1 MSAATP
7 TASTPDPST
16 PAPPSTESNQATF
29 SADRLVLEYLRAR
42 GHKVAEQAVNE
53 ALGSSDD
60 KGKSPVSISGE
71 ELIKK
76 LTLFAEKPAQP
87 GENTLKTSLG
97 VQKELATVVNSS
109 NLQNLIASIGPV
121 GAEEILSLDPNDKQ
135 EGFRELE
142 AWVEGSLDI
151 YRPQFRPIIYP
162 IFCHFYLDLVQFGFK
177 DAAQEFFDKFS
188 PSLDPSHR
196 NDIRRLST
204 VRLPSHIQSDETAQR
219 LRGDKYPITM
229 SRSGF
234 ALLLGWLTEGVG
246 GEAPGAGDGFF
257 GEKGRRGRAAV
268 MRIVNNHLRFDVA
281 TASASKSFA
290 SFEDSTGLLSSLI
303 PQSNGASTPFSNPQA
318 FNSAAG
324 ELKLGPAPISE
335 ELRAEAEK
343 SLREQA
349 MMDRDPTAQYDNQ
362 LIRPTPVAGVVSPT
376 TADLLP
382 HPQTFKTVDVRR
394 EVEKVRDARKRIRLD
409 PTALSAADGNTQDTA
424 AQKRSLL
431 SVCAYTLHD
440 VHEGSP
446 CCTFSLDTSLMAA
459 GFEESYIRL
468 WNLKGEPLKGLQS
481 EFHIN
486 NIRDSSSL
494 NSLREKGGSPTRKLI
509 GHSGP
514 VYSLAFDPV
523 TGSAGPPQ
531 YLLSCSADATARLW
545 SMDTMTNV
553 VAYRGH
559 QNPVW
564 DVDWSHMGIYFA
576 TASRD
581 RTARLWSTDRTST
594 LRIYAGHS
602 SDVDCVRFH
611 PNSLY
616 IATGSSDWTARLWD
630 VQRGTSVRV
639 FIGHQGIVSTLAF
652 SPDGRY
658 LATTGE
664 DLSVNLWDLG
674 SGRRIKK
681 MTGHTA
687 SVYSLAFS
695 AESSLLVSGGA
706 DWTVRYW
713 DVRDAGGPPETSRTN
728 GIGGSHGSHPHHSK
742 DPGPEVI
749 ETKDLLATFPTK
761 RTPITTVHFTPRN
774 LCLVAGPYLSTTPR

>member
-1 MSAATP
+1 MSAASP
-7 TASTPDPST
+7 TVSTPDPST
-16 PAPPSTESNQATF
+16 PAPPSTESNQGTL
-29 SADRLVLEYLRAR
+29 STDRLVLEYLRSR
-42 GHKVAEQAVNE
+42 GHKVAEQAVTE

-87 GENTLKTSLG
+87 GENTLKTTLG

-142 AWVEGSLDI
+142 AWVAGSLDI
-151 YRPQFRPIIYP
+151 YRPQFRPIIFP

-177 DAAQEFFDKFS
+177 DAAQEIFDKFS

-204 VRLPSHIQSDETAQR
+204 LRLPSHIQSDETAQR
-219 LRGDKYPITM
+219 LRGDKYPIPM

-234 ALLLGWLTEGVG
+234 ALLLGWLTEGIG

-281 TASASKSFA
+281 TTSSSKSFT
-290 SFEDSTGLLSSLI
+290 SWEDSTGLLSSLV
-303 PQSNGASTPFSNPQA
+303 PQSNGASTPFANPQA
-318 FNSAAG
+318 FNSTAG
-324 ELKLGPAPISE
+324 ELKLGPAPILE
-335 ELRAEAEK
+335 ELRVEAEK

-349 MMDRDPTAQYDNQ
+349 MMDRDPAAQYDNQ
-362 LIRPTPVAGVVSPT
+362 LIRPTTVAGIISPT
-376 TADLLP
+376 AADLLP
-382 HPQTFKTVDVRR
+382 HPQTYKILDVRR

-409 PTALSAADGNTQDTA
+409 PSALSSADGTTQGA
-424 AQKRSLL
+424 AARPSLP

-459 GFEESYIRL
+459 GFEESYIRI
-468 WNLKGEPLKGLQS
+468 WNLKGDPLKGLQS
-481 EFHIN
+481 EFHLN

-523 TGSAGPPQ
+523 TGSASPPQ
-531 YLLSCSADATARLW
+531 YLLSGSADATARLW

-564 DVDWSHMGIYFA
+564 DVDWSPMGIYFT

-639 FIGHQGIVSTLAF
+639 FIGHQGIVSTLTF

-664 DLSVNLWDLG
+664 DLSINLWDLG
-674 SGRRIKK
+674 SGRRVKK

-695 AESSLLVSGGA
+695 AESSVLVSGGA
-706 DWTVRYW
+706 DWTVRCW

-728 GIGGSHGSHPHHSK
+728 GIGGSHGSHPHSK
-742 DPGPEVI
+742 DPGPDVV
-749 ETKDLLATFPTK
+749 ETTDLLATFPTK

-774 LCLVAGPYLSTTPR
+774 LCLVAGPHLSTTPR

>member
-7 TASTPDPST
+7 TASTPDAST
-16 PAPPSTESNQATF
+16 PVPASAEQGSATLA
-29 SADRLVLEYLRAR
+29 ADRLVLEYLRAR
-42 GHKVAEQAVNE
+42 GHKSAEQALTE
-53 ALGSSDD
+53 IIGSSDE
-60 KGKSPVSISGE
+60 KGKGTQVTISGE
-71 ELIKK
+71 ELVKK
-76 LTLFAEKPAQP
+76 LTVFAEKPALP
-87 GENTLKTSLG
+87 GENTLKTTLG
-97 VQKELATVVNSS
+97 VQKELASAVNSS

-142 AWVEGSLDI
+142 SWVEGSLDM
-151 YRPQFRPIIYP
+151 YRPEFRPIIFP

-177 DAAQEFFDKFS
+177 DAAQEFFETFS
-188 PSLDPSHR
+188 PPLEALHSTIIH
-196 NDIRRLST
+196 RLST
-204 VRLPSHIQSDETAQR
+204 LRLPSHIQSDETAQR
-219 LRGDKYPITM
+219 FRNEKYTIRM

-234 ALLLGWLTEGVG
+234 ALLLGWLTEGIG
-246 GEAPGAGDGFF
+246 GEAPGAGEGFS

-268 MRIVNNHLRFDVA
+268 MRVVNNHLKFDVA
-281 TASASKSFA
+281 TSQTSKASGSW
-290 SFEDSTGLLSSLI
+290 EDSTGLLSSLI
-303 PQSNGASTPFSNPQA
+303 PQPNGTTTPYTNPQA
-318 FNSAAG
+318 FNEAAG

-335 ELRAEAEK
+335 ELRTEAEK

-349 MMDRDPTAQYDNQ
+349 MMDRDPSAQYDNQ
-362 LIRPTPVAGVVSPT
+362 HLRPTPATGIVSPAT
-376 TADLLP
+376 SDLLP
-382 HPQTFKTVDVRR
+382 HPPTFRTVDVRR

-409 PTALSAADGNTQDTA
+409 PTALSSADANGQGATA
-424 AQKRSLL
+424 RQRSLP
-431 SVCAYTLHD
+431 SICAYTLHD

-446 CCTFSLDTSLMAA
+446 CCTFSQDTSLMAA

-468 WNLKGEPLKGLQS
+468 WNLKGEPLNGLQS
-481 EFHIN
+481 DFQVT

-494 NSLREKGGSPTRKLI
+494 NNIREKGGSPTRKLI

-523 TGSAGPPQ
+523 GGSATQPR
-531 YLLSCSADATARLW
+531 YLLSGSADATARLW
-545 SMDTMTNV
+545 SLDTMTNV

-559 QNPVW
+559 QNPIW
-564 DVDWSHMGIYFA
+564 DVDWSPMGIYFA

-616 IATGSSDWTARLWD
+616 VATGSSDWTARLWD

-658 LATTGE
+658 LATAGE
-664 DLSVNLWDLG
+664 DLAINLWDLG
-674 SGRRIKK
+674 SGRRVKK

-695 AESSLLVSGGA
+695 AESSVLVSGGA
-706 DWTVRYW
+706 DWTVRCW
-713 DVRDAGGPPETSRTN
+713 DIKGAGGVPETARTN
-728 GIGGSHGSHPHHSK
+728 GATGGAGTHHSK
-742 DPGPEVI
+742 DLHPDMI
-749 ETKDLLATFPTK
+749 ETTDLLATFPTK
-761 RTPITTVHFTPRN
+761 RTPIINVHFTPRN
-774 LCLVAGPYLSTTPR
+774 LCLVAGPYLSTVPR